1 MYSVISNRKHQ
12 TILLL
17 IAAFAIFVDSLDN
30 SIVNVALPVIAT
42 DFEIDITTG
51 SWVTMIYGL
60 FLAGFIL
67 AFGRVADNGRIQ
79 KIFILGFTI
88 FSLGSLLC
96 AASMNLP
103 FMIFARAVQGVG
115 ASMIAAAAPL
125 IITRF
130 LPETKRGLGMGVIA
144 TTGGIALTFGP
155 PLGGIIT
162 EYLSWH
168 WIFLLNI
175 PIGIAAVICAR
186 TFIPHPNTPP
196 VKKPFDWIGTF
207 LMFAAVAALVLLI
220 ERVASLGW
228 VNPATVIVTAVFIA
242 AAAAYIIHSLKSRH
256 PLINIRIF
264 KHWKF
269 TFVAASYLLTCMV
282 SGGVMYMLPYYMEIP
297 LGLSAATV
305 GFLLIISSVI
315 TALIG
320 IPVGMWCDKIG
331 CRVPCILAAVCRITF
346 CAILL
351 FILPEWGIIAVLP
364 ALVFTGLAFGIS
376 GGPATTRI
384 VQNAPKGEEGSGTS
398 IMITTDFLG
407 GVVGI
412 AAYTLAFAVGA
423 PASIGIA
430 VNELPADIFL
440 SGFHA
445 TALLGLCIGIMTLIL
460 SWTVPNI
467 IVRKKEEEKAV

>member
-1 MYSVISNRKHQ
+1 
-12 TILLL
+12 
-17 IAAFAIFVDSLDN
+17 
-30 SIVNVALPVIAT
+30 
-42 DFEIDITTG
+42 
-51 SWVTMIYGL
+51 
-60 FLAGFIL
+60 
-67 AFGRVADNGRIQ
+67 
-79 KIFILGFTI
+79 
-88 FSLGSLLC
+88 
-96 AASMNLP
+96 MNLP

-228 VNPATVIVTAVFIA
+228 VNPATVTVTAVFIA

-269 TFVAASYLLTCMV
+269 TFRRRLISFDLHGLRRCHVHASLLHGNPTRLKCRN
-282 SGGVMYMLPYYMEIP
+282 G
-297 LGLSAATV
+297 
-305 GFLLIISSVI
+305 
-315 TALIG
+315 G
-320 IPVGMWCDKIG
+320 IP
-331 CRVPCILAAVCRITF
+331 
-346 CAILL
+346 
-351 FILPEWGIIAVLP
+351 
-364 ALVFTGLAFGIS
+364 
-376 GGPATTRI
+376 
-384 VQNAPKGEEGSGTS
+384 
-398 IMITTDFLG
+398 
-407 GVVGI
+407 
-412 AAYTLAFAVGA
+412 AY
-423 PASIGIA
+423 
-430 VNELPADIFL
+430 
-440 SGFHA
+440 H
-445 TALLGLCIGIMTLIL
+445 LLGDNRFDRDTN
-460 SWTVPNI
+460 WHV
-467 IVRKKEEEKAV
+467 V